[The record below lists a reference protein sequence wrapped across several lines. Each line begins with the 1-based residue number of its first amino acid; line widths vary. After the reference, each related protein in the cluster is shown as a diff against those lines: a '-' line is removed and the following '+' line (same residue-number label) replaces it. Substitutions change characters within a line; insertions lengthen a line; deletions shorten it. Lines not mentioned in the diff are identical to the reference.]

1 MPKRATSP
9 TKEISREI
17 HRLEAIQ
24 DGRRLKVLLASTT
37 ALGLSSW
44 LTAKGHFDK
53 AIEAGVANAEGI
65 VTAAMSA
72 GVAGTVMSTATMILV
87 GVAVEASRRQ
97 RRHVL
102 ALVGAMLPFTF
113 GVSTYN
119 AVLGNA
125 GPPSLVYEM
134 RDSAQSYIEY
144 YAETEADAARALSA
158 AATLAPLQTSTCYLG
173 EQERENGVLT
183 GSAGRGT
190 TYAAYS
196 SACQNIGTIIE
207 TLNDTAAR
215 ADERGVVADE
225 LLAELL
231 AIPDDTSLSVFERQA
246 AFRDTVREIE
256 ALVDDAGAEQVS
268 ARLGPQLEILEA
280 SIAGLGTASG
290 ALGDRQAAANANL
303 TNTLGTVHDT
313 VQAFVSPESTTL
325 SKPGALRDMG
335 AAVLAYWHRNIPQ
348 ILLAVLIDLMPGWFL
363 GLLMVSRGTFEDRRR
378 ELLKQGD
385 SASRQGR

>member
-1 MPKRATSP
+1 MPKRVTSP
-9 TKEISREI
+9 TKEIRREI

-44 LTAKGHFDK
+44 LTAKGLFDK
-53 AIEAGVANAEGI
+53 AVEAGVANAEGI

-72 GVAGTVMSTATMILV
+72 GVAGTIMSTATMLLV

-97 RRHVL
+97 RGHVL
-102 ALVGAMLPFTF
+102 ALAGAMLPFVL
-113 GVSTYN
+113 GISTYN

-134 RDSAQSYIEY
+134 RDRAKSYIEY
-144 YAETEADAARALSA
+144 HAETEADAARALSA
-158 AATLAPLQTSTCYLG
+158 AATLAPLETTTCYLG
-173 EQERENGVLT
+173 EQEGASGVLT
-183 GSAGRGT
+183 GAAGRGT

-196 SACQNIGTIIE
+196 SACRNIGTIIE
-207 TLNDTAAR
+207 TLNDTATR
-215 ADERGVVADE
+215 ADERGGAADE
-225 LLAELL
+225 LLTELL

-246 AFRDTVREIE
+246 AFRDTAREID
-256 ALVDDAGAEQVS
+256 ALAGEAGAERVS

-290 ALGDRQAAANANL
+290 TLGDRQAAANSNL
-303 TNTLGTVHDT
+303 RDTLGTVRNT
-313 VQAFVSPESTTL
+313 VQAFVTNETATP

-378 ELLKQGD
+378 ELLKQALKSG
-385 SASRQGR
+385 G